1 MTDIITKAFISNI
14 EVGEKG
20 RFKGIATAEFI
31 DRQNEVVLV
40 KGISY
45 QLPIDLL
52 LEHNSSQKIGQIT
65 RANIQKHKGQ
75 DALHIEGQ
83 IDLKNEKGDLSLQ
96 EREDLRLKAINGEYS
111 FSIGFY
117 SKESEKADNVNI
129 IKKSNLIEISFV
141 KVPANP
147 EAELLVIKS
156 LSELEYRVSEM
167 SKELDKEYMEQRKK
181 DEDFYMKKINET
193 IERQELEHF
202 ISQYTGIR
210 KKEVSFVIEK
220 TSDFYKR
227 CNDYK
232 EQKEGVI
239 QKNVEIKK
247 ENSIE
252 DFYITLS
259 GIKKS

>member
-1 MTDIITKAFISNI
+1 MTDIVKKAFISNI
-14 EVGEKG
+14 EIGEKG

-31 DRQNEVVLV
+31 DRQNEIVLV

-45 QLPIDLL
+45 QLPVDLL
-52 LEHNSSQKIGQIT
+52 LEHNSNQKIGQIT

-96 EREDLRLKAINGEYS
+96 EREELRLKAINGEYS

-117 SKESEKADNVNI
+117 SKENEKVDNVNV
-129 IKKSNLIEISFV
+129 IKKSNLIEVSFV

-147 EAELLVIKS
+147 EAELLVMKS
-156 LSELEYRVSEM
+156 LSELELKMSEM
-167 SKELDKEYMEQRKK
+167 SKELDEEYAKQRKK
-181 DEDFYMKKINET
+181 DEEFYVKKINET
-193 IERQELEHF
+193 IEKQELEHF
-202 ISQYTGIR
+202 LAQFTGVR
-210 KKEVSFVIEK
+210 KNEVSFIVEK
-220 TSDFYKR
+220 TNDFYKR

-232 EQKEGVI
+232 QQKEDVV

-259 GIKKS
+259 EIKKS